1 MTLCNRGAR
10 AVKFRLNRSPKD
22 STYALKEG
30 NMKRTTSV
38 RDIMDKKGKERI
50 VMVTSY
56 DATMTRILDASDVDI
71 ILVGDSAG
79 NVMAGMDNTL
89 GITMDQMIYHTQ
101 CVTRVKPKALV
112 VGDMP
117 FLSYQTSVE
126 DAVRNAGRFL
136 KEAGAQ
142 AVKLEGGLRVIEQV
156 RAIVKADIPVMGHL
170 GLTPQ
175 SVHAFGG
182 YKVQARGAEA
192 AKLLMDNALALQDA
206 GVFSMVLE
214 GVPARVAGEV
224 SRALEVP
231 TIGIGA
237 GIDCDGQVL
246 VIQDLLGMDQTF
258 KPKFV
263 KQYANLFDI
272 IKGAVDTYASEVRS
286 GTFPGE
292 EHSYKD

>member
-1 MTLCNRGAR
+1 
-10 AVKFRLNRSPKD
+10 
-22 STYALKEG
+22 
-30 NMKRTTSV
+30 
-38 RDIMDKKGKERI
+38 MDKKGKERI